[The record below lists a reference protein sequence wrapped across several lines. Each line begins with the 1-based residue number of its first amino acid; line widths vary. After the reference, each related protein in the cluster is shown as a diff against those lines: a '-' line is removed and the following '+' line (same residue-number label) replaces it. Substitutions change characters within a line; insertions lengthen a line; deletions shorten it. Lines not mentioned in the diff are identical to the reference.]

1 MEKGVTL
8 VPMRT
13 LLEKLGVQMK
23 WDEATR
29 TVSGTKEGLSLS
41 LKIGS
46 TNATVNGKTI
56 KLDAAPK
63 QIKNETYVPLRFVA
77 ETIGYKVAWNP
88 SLRQV
93 NLTLKQPGNEVV
105 KTRLQD
111 DFYEAVNAKWLAS
124 TEISAGK
131 VIAGGFSDLDA
142 SVKKQLSQDM
152 AKMAAAG
159 RDKTDDEI
167 GNMIKFYKLAADRDK
182 LSKQGY
188 EAIRADIEKI
198 KSINS
203 LADFAKNQKE
213 LYFRGLSL
221 PFTFY
226 NLSDMKDATKEILY
240 MNSPKPPFDKSIY
253 APDNPNGQAVLGGYK
268 NMLADLLV
276 MVGETK
282 EEAIRIAGQ
291 AVDFEQEFA
300 QYIMSAEDS
309 NNVESF
315 YNPKTAEE
323 LKPYSKEIDFEK
335 FVADVTG
342 KKLKT
347 VSLMKLD
354 YFENMDTFLNEKNW
368 DKIKSWTYANFVF
381 KSAPMLSDE
390 FIAKSTQLSRA
401 MSGQEKLPPTEDT
414 IYNIVNA
421 AFENV
426 AGNYY
431 GQTYLGKEAKQDVTR
446 MAEEMVESFRNRLQK
461 NDWLSEKTKTA
472 ALKKLDAMKIHIG
485 YPDKLDG
492 MYALL
497 KVDENKSLYEN
508 NRSIQTVIEKN
519 RFAKLDQTINRDE
532 WRTPGHTANA
542 NYQYLTNTM
551 TFPAAA
557 LQAPFYDKN
566 KSASWNYGGIGAV
579 IGHEISH
586 AFDTNGAKYDE
597 VGNKVNWWSEE
608 DYKKFE
614 EKAQA
619 FVEQYNKAEYIGRKV
634 NGQRTV
640 PENIADIGGLNVAL
654 ELAKQQ
660 PDANLEDFYTSWA
673 TIWRHK
679 ALAEIDQYLLLVDP
693 NPPSKIRVNAVVAN
707 SDDFYS
713 TFGVKKGDKMYIAPE
728 DRITLW

>member
-1 MEKGVTL
+1 MARHTSEKKPNRML
-8 VPMRT
+8 RAW
-13 LLEKLGVQMK
+13 LKK
-23 WDEATR
+23 WLR
-29 TVSGTKEGLSLS
+29 VSGTDCKKMTGCR
-41 LKIGS
+41 K
-46 TNATVNGKTI
+46 K
-56 KLDAAPK
+56 P
-63 QIKNETYVPLRFVA
+63 
-77 ETIGYKVAWNP
+77 
-88 SLRQV
+88 RQ
-93 NLTLKQPGNEVV
+93 Q
-105 KTRLQD
+105 R
-111 DFYEAVNAKWLAS
+111 
-124 TEISAGK
+124 
-131 VIAGGFSDLDA
+131 
-142 SVKKQLSQDM
+142 
-152 AKMAAAG
+152 
-159 RDKTDDEI
+159 
-167 GNMIKFYKLAADRDK
+167 
-182 LSKQGY
+182 
-188 EAIRADIEKI
+188 
-198 KSINS
+198 
-203 LADFAKNQKE
+203 
-213 LYFRGLSL
+213 
-221 PFTFY
+221 
-226 NLSDMKDATKEILY
+226 
-240 MNSPKPPFDKSIY
+240 
-253 APDNPNGQAVLGGYK
+253 
-268 NMLADLLV
+268 
-276 MVGETK
+276 
-282 EEAIRIAGQ
+282 
-291 AVDFEQEFA
+291 
-300 QYIMSAEDS
+300 
-309 NNVESF
+309 
-315 YNPKTAEE
+315 
-323 LKPYSKEIDFEK
+323 
-335 FVADVTG
+335 
-342 KKLKT
+342 
-347 VSLMKLD
+347 
-354 YFENMDTFLNEKNW
+354 
-368 DKIKSWTYANFVF
+368 
-381 KSAPMLSDE
+381 
-390 FIAKSTQLSRA
+390 
-401 MSGQEKLPPTEDT
+401 
-414 IYNIVNA
+414 
-421 AFENV
+421 
-426 AGNYY
+426 
-431 GQTYLGKEAKQDVTR
+431 
-446 MAEEMVESFRNRLQK
+446 
-461 NDWLSEKTKTA
+461 
-472 ALKKLDAMKIHIG
+472 LKKLDAMKIHIG